1 MFALIKKPKH
11 LAIFMIIFFVFHTL
25 WCSGDTIK
33 NVGRMLTGTNLF
45 LNLISLRFVRK
56 SSQLK
61 EIVSWLMC
69 LVDDIWFV
77 SFYNEQ

>member
-1 MFALIKKPKH
+1 
-11 LAIFMIIFFVFHTL
+11 
-25 WCSGDTIK
+25 
-33 NVGRMLTGTNLF
+33 MLTGTNLF
-45 LNLISLRFVRK
+45 LNLISLRFVHK

-61 EIVSWLMC
+61 GIVSWLMR